1 MKYDVAIIGGGPAG
15 MISAGRAGELGASV
29 ILIEKNKNLGRK
41 LLITGKGR
49 CNITNKENNPRG
61 FISEFGKNGKFLFSA
76 FFRFGVQETINFFE
90 KLNLKTKIERGER
103 VFPVSDKSQDVL
115 EALIDYLKKSNVKIK
130 LNSEVKEII
139 KKDNKIEKIILV
151 NNEEI
156 IANKFI
162 ISTGGKSYP
171 KTGSTGDGYEW
182 VKKLGHTVT
191 NLLPSLVPIIVKEK
205 IVEELEGLSLKN
217 VEISVYKENKKI
229 DSRFGEAIFT
239 ADGMS
244 GPIIIDMSKKIGK
257 ELPQNIKI
265 KIDFKPAL
273 DFLKLDR
280 RVREDFRKDS
290 KKMFKNS
297 LNDLLPQKLIPVIV
311 KLSKINPDK
320 KSSSITGEERKKLLH
335 LLKEFTL
342 EVKSLAI
349 HEKAIITS
357 GGIKLSEIDQKT
369 MKSKLID
376 NLYFAGEI
384 LDIDG
389 PTGGYNLQICW
400 TTGYIAGESAAFKS
414 DRLLRYINN

>member
-1 MKYDVAIIGGGPAG
+1 MPGGQKHFDVAIIGGGPAG

-29 ILIEKNKNLGRK
+29 VLIEKNKNLGRK
-41 LLITGKGR
+41 LLMTGKGR
-49 CNITNKENNPRG
+49 CNITNKENNPRE

-76 FFRFGVQETINFFE
+76 FFRFGVEETINFFE
-90 KLNLKTKIERGER
+90 KLNLKTKIERGGR

-115 EALIDYLKKSNVKIK
+115 ETLIGYLKKSNVKIK

-156 IANKFI
+156 KASKFV

-171 KTGSTGDGYEW
+171 ETGSTGNGYEW
-182 VKKLGHTVT
+182 AKKLGHTVT
-191 NLLPSLVPIIVKEK
+191 SLAPSLVPIIVKEK

-229 DSRFGEAIFT
+229 DSRFGEAMFT

-244 GPIIIDMSKKIGK
+244 GPIIIDMSKKIGQ
-257 ELPQNIKI
+257 ELPKNIKV

-273 DFLKLDR
+273 DFLKLDW
-280 RVREDFRKDS
+280 RVREDFRKNS

-320 KSSSITGEERKKLLH
+320 KSSSVTREERKKLLH

-342 EVKSLAI
+342 DVKSLAI

-400 TTGYIAGESAAFKS
+400 TTGYIAGQSAALK
-414 DRLLRYINN
+414 

>member
-29 ILIEKNKNLGRK
+29 ILIEKNKNLGKK

-49 CNITNKENNPRG
+49 CNITNKENNLRE
-61 FISEFGKNGKFLFSA
+61 FINEFGKNGEFLFSA
-76 FFRFGVQETINFFE
+76 FSRFGVQETISFFE
-90 KLNLKTKIERGER
+90 KLNLKTKVERGGR
-103 VFPVSDKSQDVL
+103 VFPISDKSEDVL
-115 EALIDYLKKSNVKIK
+115 NTLIGYLKKSNVKIK
-130 LNSEVKEII
+130 LNSGVKEII

-156 IANKFI
+156 TANNFI
-162 ISTGGKSYP
+162 IATGGKSCP
-171 KTGSTGDGYEW
+171 ETGSTGDGYEW
-182 VKKLGHTVT
+182 AKKLGHTIR
-191 NLLPSLVPIIVKEK
+191 NLSPSLVPIIVKEK

-244 GPIIIDMSKKIGK
+244 GPIIIDMSKKIGQ
-257 ELPQNIKI
+257 ELSKDIKI

-290 KKMFKNS
+290 KKKFKNS
-297 LNDLLPQKLIPVIV
+297 LDDLLPQKLIPVII

-320 KSSSITGEERKKLLH
+320 KSNSVTAEERKKLLH

-342 EVKSLAI
+342 EVKSLAAYK
-349 HEKAIITS
+349 KAIITS
-357 GGIKLSEIDQKT
+357 GGVKLSEVDQRT

-384 LDIDG
+384 LDLDG
-389 PTGGYNLQICW
+389 PTGGYNLQVCW
-400 TTGYIAGESAAFKS
+400 TTGHIAGESAAPKIA
-414 DRLLRYINN
+414 L

>member
-1 MKYDVAIIGGGPAG
+1 MPDKQKHFDVAIIGGGPAG

-29 ILIEKNKNLGRK
+29 ILIEKNKSLGRK

-49 CNITNKENNPRG
+49 CNITNKENNPRE
-61 FISEFGKNGKFLFSA
+61 FISEFGKNGEFLFSA
-76 FFRFGVQETINFFE
+76 FSRFGAEETINFFE
-90 KLNLKTKIERGER
+90 KLNLKTKVERGGR
-103 VFPVSDKSQDVL
+103 VFPLSDKSRDVL
-115 EALIDYLKKSNVKIK
+115 ETLISYLKKSNVKIK

-139 KKDNKIEKIILV
+139 RKGNKIEKNILV

-156 IANKFI
+156 TANKFI

-171 KTGSTGDGYEW
+171 GTGSTGDGYKW
-182 VKKLGHTVT
+182 AKKLGHTVT
-191 NLLPSLVPIIVKEK
+191 SLSPSLVPIIVKEK

-273 DFLKLDR
+273 DFLKLDQ
-280 RVREDFRKDS
+280 RVQGDFRKDS

-297 LNDLLPQKLIPVIV
+297 LNELLPQKLIPIIV

-320 KSSSITGEERKKLLH
+320 KSGSITKEERKNLLH

-342 EVKSLAI
+342 EAKSLAAYD
-349 HEKAIITS
+349 KAIITS
-357 GGIKLSEIDQKT
+357 GGINLSEIDQKT

-400 TTGYIAGESAAFKS
+400 TTGYIAGESAAFK
-414 DRLLRYINN
+414 

>member
-1 MKYDVAIIGGGPAG
+1 MKYDIAIIGGGPAG

-49 CNITNKENNPRG
+49 CNITNKENNPRK

-76 FFRFGVQETINFFE
+76 FSKFGVQETISFFE
-90 KLNLKTKIERGER
+90 KLNLKTKVERGGR

-115 EALIDYLKKSNVKIK
+115 KVLIGCLNKPNVKIK
-130 LNSEVKEII
+130 LNSGVKGII

-156 IANKFI
+156 TANNFI
-162 ISTGGKSYP
+162 ISTGGKSCP
-171 KTGSTGDGYEW
+171 ETGSTGDGYEW
-182 VKKLGHTVT
+182 AKKLGHTIT
-191 NLLPSLVPIIVKEK
+191 NLSPSLVPIIVKEK

-217 VEISVYKENKKI
+217 VEISVYRENKKI

-244 GPIIIDMSKKIGK
+244 GPIIIDMSKKIGQ
-257 ELPQNIKI
+257 ELPKGIKI

-280 RVREDFRKDS
+280 RIQEDFRKDS
-290 KKMFKNS
+290 KKKFKNS
-297 LNDLLPQKLIPVIV
+297 LDDLLPQKLIPVII

-320 KSSSITGEERKKLLH
+320 KSNSVTAEERKKLLH

-342 EVKSLAI
+342 EVKSLAAYK
-349 HEKAIITS
+349 KAIITS
-357 GGIKLSEIDQKT
+357 GGIKLSEVDQKT

-384 LDIDG
+384 LDLDG
-389 PTGGYNLQICW
+389 PTGGYNLQVCW
-400 TTGYIAGESAAFKS
+400 TTGYIAGESVVLK
-414 DRLLRYINN
+414 RE

>member
-1 MKYDVAIIGGGPAG
+1 

-29 ILIEKNKNLGRK
+29 VLIEKNKSLGRK

-49 CNITNKENNPRG
+49 CNITNKENNPRE

-90 KLNLKTKIERGER
+90 KLNLKTKIERGGR

-115 EALIDYLKKSNVKIK
+115 ETLIGYLKKSNVKIK

-139 KKDNKIEKIILV
+139 KKDNKIEKIILA

-156 IANKFI
+156 TANKFI

-182 VKKLGHTVT
+182 IKKLGHTVT
-191 NLLPSLVPIIVKEK
+191 SLSSSLVPIIVKEK

-244 GPIIIDMSKKIGK
+244 GPIIIDMSKKIGQ
-257 ELPQNIKI
+257 ELPKNIKI

-273 DFLKLDR
+273 DFLRLDR
-280 RVREDFRKDS
+280 RVQEDFRKDS

-320 KSSSITGEERKKLLH
+320 KSGSITREERKKLLH

-400 TTGYIAGESAAFKS
+400 TTGYVAGESAAVV
-414 DRLLRYINN
+414 LM